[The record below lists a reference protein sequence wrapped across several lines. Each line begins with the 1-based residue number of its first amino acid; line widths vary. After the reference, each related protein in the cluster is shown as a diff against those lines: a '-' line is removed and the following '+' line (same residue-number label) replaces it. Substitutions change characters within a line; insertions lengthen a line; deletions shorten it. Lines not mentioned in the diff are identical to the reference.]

1 MVLAFF
7 GEAVPACQ
15 IAVMG
20 NVKTERLDNGL
31 SLFYHIYEI
40 FINIPGKQTP
50 LFCQL
55 NYSVQNLGK
64 LVPRVGLPQS
74 FLKKICRFL

>member
-1 MVLAFF
+1 
-7 GEAVPACQ
+7 
-15 IAVMG
+15 MG
-20 NVKTERLDNGL
+20 NVKTERLDNKNFL

-64 LVPRVGLPQS
+64 LVQRVGLPQS
-74 FLKKICRFL
+74 FLKKICPFPLTGDVSGV